1 VAAALVIGLLIGAGA
16 TYILVGRYP
25 SQMTTT
31 VTETMMT
38 DQVGAAATTSSSSSN
53 GGASASAATTTS
65 SSSSTESA
73 SASAATTT
81 TTATGAITNST
92 LAVTDAYTSHLQDI
106 KSENL
111 DAIVSD
117 YESNATIDVT
127 GVGGVVGIGG
137 TYAGAS
143 SIRSLYDD
151 LLFEVKTTVNLA
163 NMSYTV
169 DAPEKGAAVNSN
181 FTIYGDADGF
191 VLLIEGGCTSCVYV
205 SNISEHVSYAH
216 LDNDSWLISS
226 ETLDF
231 HTFNVCGEMS
241 DTKCSMLLSA
251 PQFSGG

>member
-1 VAAALVIGLLIGAGA
+1 LNGRDVAAALVIGLLIGAGA

-25 SQMTTT
+25 SQTTTT
-31 VTETMMT
+31 VTETTMI
-38 DQVGAAATTSSSSSN
+38 DQVGATA
-53 GGASASAATTTS
+53 TTS

-73 SASAATTT
+73 SASAAATTT
-81 TTATGAITNST
+81 VTGAITNST
-92 LAVTDAYTSHLQDI
+92 LAVTDAYTAHLQDI
-106 KSENL
+106 RSENL

-127 GVGGVVGIGG
+127 GVGGTVGIGG

-169 DAPEKGAAVNSN
+169 DAPEKGADVSSN

-216 LDNDSWLISS
+216 LDNDSWLISA

>member
-1 VAAALVIGLLIGAGA
+1 LNGRDVAAALVIGLLIGAGA

-25 SQMTTT
+25 SQTTTT

-38 DQVGAAATTSSSSSN
+38 DQVGAAATTSSSSSTES
-53 GGASASAATTTS
+53 ASTSAATTT
-65 SSSSTESA
+65 
-73 SASAATTT
+73 
-81 TTATGAITNST
+81 ATGGITNST
-92 LAVTDAYTSHLQDI
+92 LAVTDAYTGHLQDI
-106 KSENL
+106 RSENL
-111 DAIVSD
+111 DAIVSG

-127 GVGGVVGIGG
+127 GVGGIVGIGG

-169 DAPEKGAAVNSN
+169 NAPEKGAGVSSN

-226 ETLDF
+226 EILDF